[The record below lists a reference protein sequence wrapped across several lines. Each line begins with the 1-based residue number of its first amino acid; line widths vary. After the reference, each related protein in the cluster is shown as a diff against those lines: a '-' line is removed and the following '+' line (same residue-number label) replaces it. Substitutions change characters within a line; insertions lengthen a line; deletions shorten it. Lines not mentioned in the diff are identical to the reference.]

1 MDVGFV
7 VSVAGDESQS
17 ETAEGEEKSVHG
29 RVVERK
35 HTARTGCA
43 SGVGEV
49 GMRPAD
55 AGEADSVPREGYCR
69 PPLEVVS
76 WASSTRKAPL
86 PFWFMTSRQM
96 VLGRSSLKV

>member
-1 MDVGFV
+1 MDVGLV
-7 VSVAGDESQS
+7 VSVAGGEGQR

-49 GMRPAD
+49 GERPAD
-55 AGEADSVPREGYCR
+55 VAEGGSVARGGLLQAAVGGGELGVVDEEGAAT
-69 PPLEVVS
+69 LLVHDE
-76 WASSTRKAPL
+76 
-86 PFWFMTSRQM
+86 
-96 VLGRSSLKV
+96 

>member
-1 MDVGFV
+1 MDVGLV
-7 VSVAGDESQS
+7 VSVAGDEGQS

-43 SGVGEV
+43 SGVREV

-55 AGEADSVPREGYCR
+55 GRCGSGAVARVGLLQAAVGGGELGVVEEEGAAT
-69 PPLEVVS
+69 LLVHDE
-76 WASSTRKAPL
+76 
-86 PFWFMTSRQM
+86 
-96 VLGRSSLKV
+96 

>member
-7 VSVAGDESQS
+7 VSVAGDEGQS
-17 ETAEGEEKSVHG
+17 ETAEGKEKSVHG

-43 SGVGEV
+43 SGVREV

-55 AGEADSVPREGYCR
+55 AGEADSVLWVGLLQAAVGGGELGVVDEEGAAT
-69 PPLEVVS
+69 LLVHDE
-76 WASSTRKAPL
+76 
-86 PFWFMTSRQM
+86 
-96 VLGRSSLKV
+96 

>member
-7 VSVAGDESQS
+7 VSVAGDKGQS

-55 AGEADSVPREGYCR
+55 AGEADSVPRGGLLQAAVGGGELGVVDEEGAAT
-69 PPLEVVS
+69 LLVHDE
-76 WASSTRKAPL
+76 
-86 PFWFMTSRQM
+86 
-96 VLGRSSLKV
+96 

>member
-1 MDVGFV
+1 MDVGFI
-7 VSVAGDESQS
+7 VSVAGGEGQR

-49 GMRPAD
+49 GKRPAD
-55 AGEADSVPREGYCR
+55 AAEAESVARGGLLQAAVGGGERSVVDEEGAAT
-69 PPLEVVS
+69 LLVHDE
-76 WASSTRKAPL
+76 
-86 PFWFMTSRQM
+86 
-96 VLGRSSLKV
+96 